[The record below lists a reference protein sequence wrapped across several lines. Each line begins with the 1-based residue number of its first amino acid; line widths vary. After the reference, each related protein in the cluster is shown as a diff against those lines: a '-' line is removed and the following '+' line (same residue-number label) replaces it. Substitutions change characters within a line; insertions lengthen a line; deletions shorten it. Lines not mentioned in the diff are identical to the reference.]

1 MTHVFVSRNL
11 LVHSGLGGGCFREIR
26 VVALSI
32 TFLAALII
40 SHYFFIVSYLLHRPR
55 LALIICHLHLVCS
68 IVSFFSHCP
77 VTPVT
82 YCLVTSRELDFTSYI
97 AGELILI
104 VS

>member
-1 MTHVFVSRNL
+1 
-11 LVHSGLGGGCFREIR
+11 
-26 VVALSI
+26 VVELSI

-40 SHYFFIVSYLLHRPR
+40 SHYFFIVSYLLH
-55 LALIICHLHLVCS
+55 LVCS

-77 VTPVT
+77 FTPVT
-82 YCLVTSRELDFTSYI
+82 YCFVTSRELDFTSYI